1 MNGRLTRSL
10 AFAAVALLTALPA
23 QVKAQQQASA
33 RYRVLVPDF
42 FPAEGVRKN
51 FGEDVAK
58 ELRKALEELGTHE
71 PIERNDLRDE
81 LKAFDLKID
90 ELDCFQTRQVA
101 TQINAQVALCAT
113 YTEDRQTETRDLS
126 AIQFWDITTGEA
138 LDVEGV
144 TVTGK
149 EAKVEAAEYIFAA
162 FDRMVELAKAQQFCA
177 DYGNSRQWDNAMRNC
192 DLALELNPNAMATRQ
207 RRARILFEQAQE
219 ETVEQPKKTFFQQ
232 SLEELERVLGNN
244 PFHEEALQ
252 LAGFISI
259 QLDDPEGGRVY
270 YERYLEVNPGA
281 DQVRLK
287 IAFDMAQAGDPEGA
301 MGLIQVGIDDAP
313 DNADLLEYYAG
324 YGFAAANKRVE
335 DAEAANSGAT
345 SPEGLELY
353 RQVIDA
359 LNQVRQVRGVDM
371 AAAQMRTLVA
381 AHLAVDDAVTAEAAA
396 RQALEVY
403 PREAPLIWAQLAE
416 SIQRQGRVDEAVQTL
431 TTLEGIQ
438 PDYPNLNVLQANW
451 LVEDGRLTDAVPYF
465 QRAVENGTDADLAG
479 RIVYGDAANKG
490 IRRENWAY
498 AVRGIRAAKTFNVN
512 ADTRAELNFWH
523 GWAIYHQAMAAQEPQ
538 NLASATETKPVFEQ
552 AKQLFTS
559 GRSYAARAGVNLQ
572 QVMDAVD
579 TYIEIQTVLIRRG
592 R

>member
-1 MNGRLTRSL
+1 MNGRLTRSV
-10 AFAAVALLTALPA
+10 AFAAAAILTALPA
-23 QVKAQQQASA
+23 QVNAQASV

-42 FPAEGVRKN
+42 FPAEGVKKN

-58 ELRKALEELGTHE
+58 ELRKALDGLGTHQ
-71 PIERNDLRDE
+71 PIERNEIRDE

-90 ELDCFQTRQVA
+90 ELDCFQTRQLA
-101 TQINAQVALCAT
+101 TQINAQVALCAS
-113 YTEDRQTETRDLS
+113 YTEQDDTRDLS
-126 AIQFWDITTGEA
+126 AITIWDITTGEP
-138 LDVEGV
+138 LEIEGV

-149 EAKVEAAEYIFAA
+149 EAKVQAAEYIFAA

-177 DYGNSRQWDNAMRNC
+177 DYANSRQWDNAMGNC
-192 DLALELNPNAMATRQ
+192 DKALDLNPNAMATRQ
-207 RRARILFEQAQE
+207 RKARILFEQAQE
-219 ETVEQPKKTFFQQ
+219 ETDEQLKKAFFQR
-232 SLEELERVLGNN
+232 SLEELETVLGSN

-252 LAGFISI
+252 RAGFVSI

-281 DQVRLK
+281 DQIRLN
-287 IAFDMAQAGDPEGA
+287 IAFDMSQAGDPEGA
-301 MGLIQVGIDDAP
+301 MGLIQVGIDAAP

-335 DAEAANSGAT
+335 AAKAANSEVT
-345 SPEGLELY
+345 SPEGMELY

-359 LNQVRQVRGVDM
+359 LNKVRQIRGADM
-371 AAAQMRTLVA
+371 AAAQMRTLIA
-381 AHLAVDDAVTAEAAA
+381 AHLAVADAVAAEVAA

-403 PREAPLIWAQLAE
+403 PREAPAIWYQLAE
-416 SIQRQGRVDEAVQTL
+416 AIQRQGRVDEAVQTL
-431 TTLEGIQ
+431 TTLEEIQ

-451 LVEDGRLTDAVPYF
+451 LMEDGRLTDAVPYF
-465 QRAVENGTDADLAG
+465 QRAVENGTDANLAG
-479 RIVYGDAANKG
+479 RIVYGDAANNG
-490 IRRENWAY
+490 IRTENWAY

-512 ADTRAELNFWH
+512 SETRAELNFWH

-538 NLASATETKPVFEQ
+538 NLASANQTKPVFEQ
-552 AKQLFTS
+552 AKQLFTAGS
-559 GRSYAARAGVNLQ
+559 SYAAGAGVNLQ

>member
-10 AFAAVALLTALPA
+10 AFVAVALLNALPA

-58 ELRKALEELGTHE
+58 ELRNALEDLGTHQ

-101 TQINAQVALCAT
+101 TQINAQVAVCAN
-113 YTEDRQTETRDLS
+113 YTEDRQSETRDLS

-138 LDVEGV
+138 LEVEGI

-162 FDRMVELAKAQQFCA
+162 FDRMIELAKAQQFCA

-192 DLALELNPNAMATRQ
+192 DLALELNPNAMGTRQ

-219 ETVEQPKKTFFQQ
+219 ETVEQPKKAFFQQ

-252 LAGFISI
+252 LAGFVSI
-259 QLDDPEGGRVY
+259 QLDDPEAGRVY

-281 DQVRLK
+281 DQIRLK
-287 IAFDMAQAGDPEGA
+287 IAFDMSQAGDPEGA
-301 MGLIQVGIDDAP
+301 MGLIQVGIDAAP
-313 DNADLLEYYAG
+313 DNAGLLEVYAG

-345 SPEGLELY
+345 SPEGLALY

-359 LNQVRQVRGVDM
+359 LNKVRQIRGTDM
-371 AAAQMRTLVA
+371 AAAQMLTLVA
-381 AHLAVDDAVTAEAAA
+381 AHLAVDDAVTAEVAA
-396 RQALEVY
+396 RQALDVY
-403 PREAPLIWAQLAE
+403 PQEAPLIWAQLAE
-416 SIQRQGRVDEAVQTL
+416 AIQRQGRVDEAVQTMS
-431 TTLEGIQ
+431 TLEGIQ
-438 PDYPNLNVLQANW
+438 PDYPNLHVIQANW
-451 LVEDGRLTDAVPYF
+451 LISDGRLQTAVPYLR
-465 QRAVENGTDADLAG
+465 RAVENGTDANLAA

-490 IRRENWAY
+490 IRRENWSY
-498 AVRGIRAAKTFNVN
+498 AVAGIRAAKTFNVN
-512 ADTRAELNFWH
+512 AETRAELNFWH

-552 AKQLFTS
+552 AKELFTS
-559 GRSYAARAGVNLQ
+559 GRTYAARAGVNLQ